1 MGQVTRIAMGVVT
14 AGASE
19 LFQKKPFQPWERS
32 DPSLGAIGRF
42 ATDPIH
48 GLAKA
53 AGRLTKRP
61 SPPQLLDTAPS
72 PQVAEAQVQARNAAA
87 RRRKEFQ
94 NLGRS
99 STLLTGPG
107 GLGGTGAG
115 EQKTLLGY

>member
-1 MGQVTRIAMGVVT
+1 MGIVTL
-14 AGASE
+14 GASE
-19 LFQKKPFQPWERS
+19 LVQKKPFQPWHGS
-32 DPSLGAIGRF
+32 DTTLGGYGRF
-42 ATDPIH
+42 AADPVH
-48 GLAKA
+48 GLVKGL
-53 AGRLTKRP
+53 GRLTKRP
-61 SPPQLLDTAPS
+61 SPPALPTIPDNSAQ
-72 PQVAEAQVQARNAAA
+72 QAEAQLQARNAAA